1 MSTNPPTSTISPP
14 IYYWG
19 TPVVLITTENED
31 RTFNIAPMSSAW
43 WLGNRCM
50 LGLGAD
56 SQSTI
61 NLIRTKQCVINMA
74 DDTMVGAVNALAM
87 TTGSKEGTTATEDMG
102 YLYFKRSQGYQYV
115 KDKFLRAG
123 LTPAPSSV
131 VRPPRIA
138 ECPAQMEA
146 ELKGVYDMMGDMDIR
161 GFIALEVMVLQT
173 HVHESIRWVGYPN
186 RIDPDKWH
194 PLIMSFAQFYGLKYQ
209 KITQS
214 TMTQIDEEAYRPFA
228 NAVDETTTMEEV

>member
-1 MSTNPPTSTISPP
+1 
-14 IYYWG
+14 
-19 TPVVLITTENED
+19 
-31 RTFNIAPMSSAW
+31 
-43 WLGNRCM
+43 M
-50 LGLGAD
+50 LGLGAA
-56 SQSTI
+56 SQLTI

-87 TTGSKEGTTATEDMG
+87 TTGSKAVTTATEDMG

-115 KDKFLRAG
+115 KDKFSRAG
-123 LTPAPSSV
+123 LTPVASNV

-138 ECPAQMEA
+138 ECPARMEA
-146 ELKGVYDMMGDMDIR
+146 ELTGVYDMMGDMDIR
-161 GFIALEVMVLQT
+161 GFNALEVMVLQT

-186 RIDPDKWH
+186 RIDPDKWN
-194 PLIMSFAQFYGLKYQ
+194 PLIMSFAQFYGLKYK

-228 NAVDETTTMEEV
+228 NAVDETTTMEEM

>member
-1 MSTNPPTSTISPP
+1 MSTPPTSTISPP

-31 RTFNIAPMSSAW
+31 GTFNIAPMSSAW

-87 TTGSKEGTTATEDMG
+87 TTGSKAVTTATEDMG
-102 YLYFKRSQGYQYV
+102 YLYFKRN
-115 KDKFLRAG
+115 KFSRAG
-123 LTPAPSSV
+123 LTPTASNV
-131 VRPPRIA
+131 VRLPRIA

-161 GFIALEVMVLQT
+161 GFISLEVMVLQT
-173 HVHESIRWVGYPN
+173 HVHESIRWDGYSN

-194 PLIMSFAQFYGLKYQ
+194 PLIMSFAQFYGLKYN
-209 KITQS
+209 KTTQS
-214 TMTQIDEEAYRPFA
+214 TMAQIDEEAYRPFA